1 MTVEVNIRLLGVFR
15 GLTRKSRIS
24 LRLKKQSTVRD
35 VVQKLA
41 DSLTVEAKRLLV
53 DPELNDP
60 RPLALILVNGKE
72 ISVLNGLETKI
83 NDGDEM
89 ILIPVAHGG

>member
-1 MTVEVNIRLLGVFR
+1 
-15 GLTRKSRIS
+15 
-24 LRLKKQSTVRD
+24 LKKQSTVRD